1 MGACVSVE
9 TLFKATEL
17 CVPSW
22 GADGGG
28 KGPRTELGRGELQVR
43 PAAGQQPRAGGRWR
57 PEPREDVS
65 KKEGVCGREGK
76 GARRRKRGEG

>member
-17 CVPSW
+17 CMPSW

-43 PAAGQQPRAGGRWR
+43 PAAGQQPRAGGRGR
-57 PEPREDVS
+57 AVAAGAQGRRLQ
-65 KKEGVCGREGK
+65 EG
-76 GARRRKRGEG
+76 RGVW